1 MLKLF
6 KMTRRQTTISAI
18 LSAAFILL
26 TFAFFNF
33 VYPYHI
39 HYQEQLQF
47 FRFSSDYFLESIVV
61 PGGLGD
67 WITGFLVQFFYY
79 APLGALILSILLG
92 LIQFLTWKNME
103 KGSFASYPLS
113 FLPAA
118 SMFLFFG
125 GEENLITAAVALA
138 ASLAAAFGLMKIRKA
153 VTRDIITVAL
163 IPVLY
168 IMFGGISFITPVIVG
183 VNHLIRKEGAK
194 GSAIFAGAALTTAV
208 ATVFIAS
215 LFAPYPLDR
224 LIFGVHY
231 HRFSYIFPLFAWI
244 SVVLVPIAMAAAA
257 AIKKDKAFALTLA
270 VAVIP
275 AACLIPGSIDLDKEK
290 LFGYDFMTRMGQ
302 WNKILATS
310 DKHPM
315 DSPIA
320 VECINLAL
328 AKTGHLASDMFAFY
342 QNGTAGLLPKYVRD
356 HFTPGPTG
364 TVYYHLGMINTAQ
377 TFFFEAQEGIPDFQ
391 KSARFS
397 QALAKTNLLNGNYEV
412 ARKYVNALKQTVFY
426 RKWAEQT
433 ERLLDN
439 PALIAA
445 VPEYAH
451 MRSVRIRSKDFL
463 FSQDE
468 MDSMLG
474 LLYLDNTTNTIAMDY
489 LLTWCLLR
497 KDLPR
502 FLECHQLMQTGYDA
516 RHYQEAVILHWS
528 LTHDSPEG
536 LPGFISR
543 QVGTRFSK
551 FISDFRSGTNE
562 EIMEKEYGDTY
573 WFYYCYRSNTTIEE
587 NDEKTNSHS
596 S

>member
-1 MLKLF
+1 
-6 KMTRRQTTISAI
+6 MTRRQTTISAI
-18 LSAAFILL
+18 LSATFVLL

-33 VYPYHI
+33 LYPYHI

-47 FRFSSDYFLESIVV
+47 FRFSTDYFLESVVV

-67 WITGFLVQFFYY
+67 WISGFLVQFFYY

-92 LIQFLTWKNME
+92 LIQFLTWKNMV
-103 KGSFASYPLS
+103 KGSYASYPLS

-118 SMFLFFG
+118 AMFLFFG
-125 GEENLITAAVALA
+125 GEENLITAAVALV
-138 ASLAAAFGLMKIRKA
+138 ASLAAALCLIKIRKD
-153 VTRDIITVAL
+153 RLGDIITVAL

-168 IMFGGISFITPVIVG
+168 VMFGGISFITPVIVG
-183 VNHLIRKEGAK
+183 INSTARRIGIK
-194 GSAIFAGAALTTAV
+194 GSIIFAGAALMMAAV
-208 ATVFIAS
+208 TVIIAR
-215 LFAPYPLDR
+215 LCAPYPLDR
-224 LIFGVHY
+224 LILGVHY
-231 HRFSYIFPLFAWI
+231 HRFSYVIPLFAWI
-244 SVVLVPIAMAAAA
+244 SAILVPVAVLAAGV
-257 AIKKDKAFALTLA
+257 IRKDKAFALTLA
-270 VAVIP
+270 TVIIP
-275 AACLIPGSIDLDKEK
+275 AACLIPSSIDLDKEE

-302 WNKILATS
+302 WNKILYAA
-310 DKHPM
+310 DKNKPE
-315 DSPIA
+315 SPIA

-342 QNGTAGLLPKYVRD
+342 QNGTSGLLPKYVRD

-364 TVYYHLGMINTAQ
+364 TVYYNLGMINTAQ

-397 QALAKTNLLNGNYEV
+397 QALAKTNLLNGNHAV
-412 ARKYVNALKQTVFY
+412 ARKYINALKQTVFY

-451 MRSVRIRSKDFL
+451 LLSVRIRSRDFL

-474 LLYLDNTTNTIAMDY
+474 LLYLDNTTNTIAMNY
-489 LLTWCLLR
+489 LLAWCLLR
-497 KDLPR
+497 KDLQR
-502 FLECHQLMQTGYDA
+502 FMECHQLLQIGDDA
-516 RHYQEAVILHWS
+516 RHYQEAAILYWS
-528 LTHDSPEG
+528 LNHDSPEG
-536 LPGFISR
+536 MPGFISR
-543 QVGTRFSK
+543 QIESRFAK
-551 FISDFRSGTNE
+551 FISDFRSGKNE
-562 EIMEKEYGDTY
+562 EIMQKEYGDTY
-573 WFYYCYRSNTTIEE
+573 WFYYCYRSNTIIEE
-587 NDEKTNSHS
+587 NDENNNSHS

>member
-1 MLKLF
+1 
-6 KMTRRQTTISAI
+6 MTRRQATISAS
-18 LSAAFILL
+18 LSATLILL

-33 VYPYHI
+33 LYPYHI

-47 FRFSSDYFLESIVV
+47 FRFGADYFLESVSV

-67 WITGFLVQFFYY
+67 WMTGFLVQFFYY
-79 APLGALILSILLG
+79 APAGALILSLLLG

-103 KGSFASYPLS
+103 KGSYASYPLS
-113 FLPAA
+113 FLPAV

-138 ASLAAAFGLMKIRKA
+138 ASLAAAFGLMKIRKSGLRN
-153 VTRDIITVAL
+153 TITVAL

-168 IMFGGISFITPVIVG
+168 MMFGGISFIAPVIVG
-183 VNHLIRKEGAK
+183 INSLIRKEVTK
-194 GSAIFAGAALTTAV
+194 GTAVFAAAALLMA
-208 ATVFIAS
+208 AAIVFIAR
-215 LFAPYPLDR
+215 LCTPYPLDR

-244 SVVLVPIAMAAAA
+244 SVVLVPVAMLSAAV
-257 AIKKDKAFALTLA
+257 IRKEKAFAISLALA
-270 VAVIP
+270 VLPAVCFLP
-275 AACLIPGSIDLDKEK
+275 SSTDMDKEK

-310 DKHPM
+310 DRHPM

-320 VECINLAL
+320 VECVNLAL
-328 AKTGHLASDMFAFY
+328 AKTGHLSSDMFAFY

-397 QALAKTNLLNGNYEV
+397 QALAKTNLLNGNYAV
-412 ARKYVNALKQTVFY
+412 ARKYVSALKQTIFY
-426 RKWAEQT
+426 RKWAKET
-433 ERLLDN
+433 EKLLDN
-439 PALIAA
+439 PALIEA

-451 MRSVRIRSKDFL
+451 LRSVRIRSKDFL

-474 LLYLDNTTNTIAMDY
+474 LLYLDNRTNTMAMDY

-502 FLECHQLMQTGYDA
+502 FLECHQLMQIGYDA
-516 RHYQEAVILHWS
+516 RHYQEAVILYWS
-528 LTHDSPEG
+528 LTHDNTEG
-536 LPGFISR
+536 MPGFISR
-543 QVGTRFSK
+543 QVESRFTK
-551 FISDFRSGTNE
+551 FISDFRSGKDE
-562 EIMEKEYGDTY
+562 AIMQKEYGDTY
-573 WFYYCYRSNTTIEE
+573 WFYYCYRLNTITEE
-587 NDEKTNSHS
+587 NDEKNNSHS

>member
-1 MLKLF
+1 M
-6 KMTRRQTTISAI
+6 
-18 LSAAFILL
+18 
-26 TFAFFNF
+26 
-33 VYPYHI
+33 
-39 HYQEQLQF
+39 
-47 FRFSSDYFLESIVV
+47 
-61 PGGLGD
+61 
-67 WITGFLVQFFYY
+67 TGFLVQFFYY
-79 APLGALILSILLG
+79 APAGALILSLLLG

-103 KGSFASYPLS
+103 KGSYASYPLS
-113 FLPAA
+113 FLPAV

-138 ASLAAAFGLMKIRKA
+138 ASLAAAFGLMKIRKSGLRN
-153 VTRDIITVAL
+153 TITVAL

-168 IMFGGISFITPVIVG
+168 MMFGGISFIAPVIVG
-183 VNHLIRKEGAK
+183 INSLIRKEVTK
-194 GSAIFAGAALTTAV
+194 GTAVFAAAALLMA
-208 ATVFIAS
+208 AAIVFIAR
-215 LFAPYPLDR
+215 LCTPYPLDR

-244 SVVLVPIAMAAAA
+244 SVVLVPVAMLSAAV
-257 AIKKDKAFALTLA
+257 IRKEKAFAISLALA
-270 VAVIP
+270 VLPAVCFLP
-275 AACLIPGSIDLDKEK
+275 SSTDMDKEK

-310 DKHPM
+310 DRHPM

-320 VECINLAL
+320 VECVNLAL
-328 AKTGHLASDMFAFY
+328 AKTGHLSSDMFAFY

-397 QALAKTNLLNGNYEV
+397 QALAKTNLLNGNYAV
-412 ARKYVNALKQTVFY
+412 ARKYVSALKQTIFY
-426 RKWAEQT
+426 RKWAKET
-433 ERLLDN
+433 EKLLDN
-439 PALIAA
+439 PALIEA

-451 MRSVRIRSKDFL
+451 LRSVRIRSKDFL

-474 LLYLDNTTNTIAMDY
+474 LLYLDNRTNTMAMDY

-502 FLECHQLMQTGYDA
+502 FLECHQLMQIGYDA
-516 RHYQEAVILHWS
+516 RHYQEAVILYWS
-528 LTHDSPEG
+528 LTHDNTEG
-536 LPGFISR
+536 MPGFISR
-543 QVGTRFSK
+543 QVESRFTK
-551 FISDFRSGTNE
+551 FISDFRSGKDE
-562 EIMEKEYGDTY
+562 AIMQKEYGDTY
-573 WFYYCYRSNTTIEE
+573 WFYYCYRLNTITEE
-587 NDEKTNSHS
+587 NDEKNNSHS

>member
-1 MLKLF
+1 
-6 KMTRRQTTISAI
+6 MTRRQTTISAI
-18 LSAAFILL
+18 LSATFILL

-33 VYPYHI
+33 LYPYHI

-47 FRFSSDYFLESIVV
+47 FRFSTDYFLESVAV

-103 KGSFASYPLS
+103 KGNFASYPLS
-113 FLPAA
+113 FLPAV

-138 ASLAAAFGLMKIRKA
+138 ASLAAAFGLMKIKKSGL
-153 VTRDIITVAL
+153 RDIITVML

-168 IMFGGISFITPVIVG
+168 MMFGGISFMVPIIVG
-183 VNHLIRKEGAK
+183 VNRMIRRESAK
-194 GSAIFAGAALTTAV
+194 GSAIFAVTSVLMAA
-208 ATVFIAS
+208 ATVFVAR
-215 LFAPYPLDR
+215 LCTPYPLDR
-224 LIFGVHY
+224 LVFGVHY
-231 HRFSYIFPLFAWI
+231 HRFSYILPLFAWI
-244 SVVLVPIAMAAAA
+244 SVVLVPVVMLSAAV
-257 AIKKDKAFALTLA
+257 IRKEKAFALSLA
-270 VAVIP
+270 IVIVPAV
-275 AACLIPGSIDLDKEK
+275 CLIPSSIDLEKER

-302 WNKILATS
+302 WNKILATV

-320 VECINLAL
+320 VECVNLAL
-328 AKTGHLASDMFAFY
+328 AKTGHLSSDMFAFY

-397 QALAKTNLLNGNYEV
+397 QALAKTNLLNGNYAV
-412 ARKYVNALKQTVFY
+412 ARKYVTALKQTIFY

-439 PALIAA
+439 PSLIEA

-502 FLECHQLMQTGYDA
+502 FMECHQVMRSGYDA
-516 RHYQEAVILHWS
+516 RHYQEAAILYWS
-528 LTHDSPEG
+528 LTHDGPEG
-536 LPGFISR
+536 MPGFISR
-543 QVGTRFSK
+543 QVESRFAK
-551 FISDFRSGTNE
+551 FISDFRSGKE
-562 EIMEKEYGDTY
+562 EAIMEKEYGDTY
-573 WFYYCYRSNTTIEE
+573 WFYYCYRLNTTIEE
-587 NDEKTNSHS
+587 DDEKNNAHS

>member
-1 MLKLF
+1 
-6 KMTRRQTTISAI
+6 MTRRQTTISAI
-18 LSAAFILL
+18 LSATFVLL

-33 VYPYHI
+33 LYPYHI

-47 FRFSSDYFLESIVV
+47 FRFSTDYFLESVVV

-67 WITGFLVQFFYY
+67 WISGFLVQFFYY

-92 LIQFLTWKNME
+92 LIQFLTWKNMV
-103 KGSFASYPLS
+103 KGSYASYPLS

-118 SMFLFFG
+118 AMFLFFG
-125 GEENLITAAVALA
+125 GEENLITAAVALV
-138 ASLAAAFGLMKIRKA
+138 ASLAAALCLIKIRKDRL
-153 VTRDIITVAL
+153 RDIITVAL

-168 IMFGGISFITPVIVG
+168 VMFGGISFITPVIVG
-183 VNHLIRKEGAK
+183 INSAARRKGIK
-194 GSAIFAGAALTTAV
+194 GNIIFAGAALMMAAV
-208 ATVFIAS
+208 TVIIAR
-215 LFAPYPLDR
+215 LCAPYPLDR
-224 LIFGVHY
+224 LILGVHY
-231 HRFSYIFPLFAWI
+231 HRFSYVIPLFAWI
-244 SVVLVPIAMAAAA
+244 SAILVPIAVLAAGV
-257 AIKKDKAFALTLA
+257 IRKDKAFALTLA
-270 VAVIP
+270 TVIIP
-275 AACLIPGSIDLDKEK
+275 AACLIPSSIDLDKEE

-302 WNKILATS
+302 WNKILYAA
-310 DKHPM
+310 DKNKPE
-315 DSPIA
+315 SPIA

-342 QNGTAGLLPKYVRD
+342 QNGTSGLLPKYVRD

-364 TVYYHLGMINTAQ
+364 TVYYNLGMINTAQ

-397 QALAKTNLLNGNYEV
+397 QALAKTNLLNGNHAV
-412 ARKYVNALKQTVFY
+412 ARKYINALKQTVFY

-451 MRSVRIRSKDFL
+451 LLSVRIRSRDFL

-474 LLYLDNTTNTIAMDY
+474 LLYLDNTTNTIAMNY
-489 LLTWCLLR
+489 LLAWCLLR
-497 KDLPR
+497 KDLQR
-502 FLECHQLMQTGYDA
+502 FMECHQLLQIGDDA
-516 RHYQEAVILHWS
+516 RHYQEAAILYWS
-528 LTHDSPEG
+528 LNHDSPEG
-536 LPGFISR
+536 MPGFISR
-543 QVGTRFSK
+543 QIESRFAK
-551 FISDFRSGTNE
+551 FISDFRSGKNE
-562 EIMEKEYGDTY
+562 EIMQKEYGDTY
-573 WFYYCYRSNTTIEE
+573 WFYYCYRSNTIIEE
-587 NDEKTNSHS
+587 NDENNNSHS

>member
-1 MLKLF
+1 
-6 KMTRRQTTISAI
+6 MTRRQTTISAI
-18 LSAAFILL
+18 LSATFILL

-33 VYPYHI
+33 LYPYHI

-47 FRFSSDYFLESIVV
+47 FRFSTDYFLESVAV

-103 KGSFASYPLS
+103 KGNFASYPLS
-113 FLPAA
+113 FLPAV

-138 ASLAAAFGLMKIRKA
+138 ASLAAAFGLMKIKKSGL
-153 VTRDIITVAL
+153 RDIITVML

-168 IMFGGISFITPVIVG
+168 MMFGGISFMVPIIVG
-183 VNHLIRKEGAK
+183 VNRMIRRESAK
-194 GSAIFAGAALTTAV
+194 GSAIFAVTSVLMAA
-208 ATVFIAS
+208 ATVLVAR
-215 LFAPYPLDR
+215 LCTPYPLDR
-224 LIFGVHY
+224 LVFGVHY
-231 HRFSYIFPLFAWI
+231 HRFSYILPLFAWI
-244 SVVLVPIAMAAAA
+244 SVVLVPVVMLSAAV
-257 AIKKDKAFALTLA
+257 IRKEKAFALSLA
-270 VAVIP
+270 IAIVPAV
-275 AACLIPGSIDLDKEK
+275 CLIPSSIDLEKER

-302 WNKILATS
+302 WNKILATV

-320 VECINLAL
+320 VECVNLAL
-328 AKTGHLASDMFAFY
+328 AKTGHLSSDMFAFY

-397 QALAKTNLLNGNYEV
+397 QALAKTNLLNGNYAV
-412 ARKYVNALKQTVFY
+412 ARKYVTALKQTIFY

-433 ERLLDN
+433 ERLLEN
-439 PALIAA
+439 PSLIEA

-502 FLECHQLMQTGYDA
+502 FMECHQVMRSGYDA
-516 RHYQEAVILHWS
+516 RHYQEAAILYWS
-528 LTHDSPEG
+528 LTHDGPEG
-536 LPGFISR
+536 MPGFISR
-543 QVGTRFSK
+543 QVESRFAK
-551 FISDFRSGTNE
+551 FISDFRSGKE
-562 EIMEKEYGDTY
+562 EAIMEKEYGDTY
-573 WFYYCYRSNTTIEE
+573 WFYYCYRLNTTIEE
-587 NDEKTNSHS
+587 DDEKNNAHS

>member
-1 MLKLF
+1 
-6 KMTRRQTTISAI
+6 MTRRQTTISAI
-18 LSAAFILL
+18 LSATFVLL

-33 VYPYHI
+33 LYPYHI

-47 FRFSSDYFLESIVV
+47 FRFSTDYFLESVVV

-67 WITGFLVQFFYY
+67 WISGFLVQFFYY

-92 LIQFLTWKNME
+92 LIQFLTWKNMI
-103 KGSFASYPLS
+103 KGSYASYPLS

-118 SMFLFFG
+118 AMFLFFG
-125 GEENLITAAVALA
+125 GEENLITAAVALV
-138 ASLAAAFGLMKIRKA
+138 ASLAAALCLIKIRKD
-153 VTRDIITVAL
+153 RLGDIITVAL

-168 IMFGGISFITPVIVG
+168 VMFGGISFITPVIVG
-183 VNHLIRKEGAK
+183 INSAARRKGIK
-194 GSAIFAGAALTTAV
+194 GNIIFAGAALMMAAV
-208 ATVFIAS
+208 TVIIAR
-215 LFAPYPLDR
+215 LCAPYPLDR
-224 LIFGVHY
+224 LILGVHY
-231 HRFSYIFPLFAWI
+231 HRFSYVIPLFAWI
-244 SVVLVPIAMAAAA
+244 SAILVPVAVLAAGV
-257 AIKKDKAFALTLA
+257 IRKDKAFALTLA
-270 VAVIP
+270 TVIIP
-275 AACLIPGSIDLDKEK
+275 AACLIPSSIDLDKEE

-302 WNKILATS
+302 WNKILYAA
-310 DKHPM
+310 DRNKPE
-315 DSPIA
+315 SPIA

-342 QNGTAGLLPKYVRD
+342 QNGTSGLLPKYVRD

-364 TVYYHLGMINTAQ
+364 TVYYNLGMINTAQ

-397 QALAKTNLLNGNYEV
+397 QALAKTNLLNGNHAV

-451 MRSVRIRSKDFL
+451 MLSVRIRSRDFL

-474 LLYLDNTTNTIAMDY
+474 LLYLDNTTNTIAMNY
-489 LLTWCLLR
+489 LLAWCLLR
-497 KDLPR
+497 KDLQR
-502 FLECHQLMQTGYDA
+502 FMECHQLLQIGDDA
-516 RHYQEAVILHWS
+516 RHYQEAAILYWS
-528 LTHDSPEG
+528 LNHDSPEG
-536 LPGFISR
+536 MPRFISR
-543 QVGTRFSK
+543 QVESRFTK
-551 FISDFRSGTNE
+551 FISDFRSGKNE
-562 EIMEKEYGDTY
+562 EIMQKEYGDTY
-573 WFYYCYRSNTTIEE
+573 WFYYCYRSNTIIEE
-587 NDEKTNSHS
+587 NDENNNSHS

>member
-6 KMTRRQTTISAI
+6 EMTRRQTTISAI
-18 LSAAFILL
+18 LSATFILL

-33 VYPYHI
+33 LYPYHI

-47 FRFSSDYFLESIVV
+47 FRFGADYFRESVSV

-67 WITGFLVQFFYY
+67 WITGFLIQFFYY
-79 APLGALILSILLG
+79 APLGALILSLLLG
-92 LIQFLTWKNME
+92 LIQIMTWKNME
-103 KGSFASYPLS
+103 KRSYASYPLS

-118 SMFLFFG
+118 SMFLFFL

-138 ASLAAAFGLMKIRKA
+138 ASLIAALCLSKIRKSGLRG
-153 VTRDIITVAL
+153 TLTIIL

-168 IMFGGISFITPVIVG
+168 MMFGGISIITPIIVG
-183 VNHLIRKEGAK
+183 INQALRKKGA
-194 GSAIFAGAALTTAV
+194 GRTLIFAGTAILMAA
-208 ATVFIAS
+208 ATIIIARQC
-215 LFAPYPLDR
+215 APYPLDR
-224 LIFGVHY
+224 LVFGVHY
-231 HRFSYIFPLFAWI
+231 HRFSYIFPLYAWI
-244 SVVLVPIAMAAAA
+244 SVMLVAVAIISAA
-257 AIKKDKAFALTLA
+257 AIRKDRAFAIALA
-270 VAVIP
+270 IVILP
-275 AACLIPGSIDLDKEK
+275 AACLIPNSIDLDKEE

-302 WNKILATS
+302 WNKILTTS
-310 DKHPM
+310 DRNTPE
-315 DSPIA
+315 SPIA
-320 VECINLAL
+320 VECTNLAL

-364 TVYYHLGMINTAQ
+364 TIYYHLGMTNTAQ

-397 QALAKTNLLNGNYEV
+397 QALAKTNLLNGDYEV
-412 ARKYVNALKQTVFY
+412 ARKYVNALKQTIFY
-426 RKWAEQT
+426 RKWAKQT
-433 ERLLDN
+433 EKLLDN
-439 PALIAA
+439 PALIEA

-489 LLTWCLLR
+489 LLAWCLLR

-502 FLECHQLMQTGYDA
+502 FMECHQFLQIGYDA
-516 RHYQEAVILHWS
+516 RHYQEAAILYWS
-528 LTHDSPEG
+528 LNHDGPEG
-536 LPGFISR
+536 MPGYISR
-543 QVGTRFSK
+543 QVESRFMK
-551 FISDFRSGTNE
+551 FISDFRSGKNE
-562 EIMEKEYGDTY
+562 EIMQKEYGDTY
-573 WFYYCYRSNTTIEE
+573 WFYYCYRLNTIIEE
-587 NDEKTNSHS
+587 NNEKNNSHS

>member
-1 MLKLF
+1 
-6 KMTRRQTTISAI
+6 MTRRQTTISAI
-18 LSAAFILL
+18 LSATFVLL

-33 VYPYHI
+33 LYPYHI

-47 FRFSSDYFLESIVV
+47 FRFSTDYFLESVVV

-67 WITGFLVQFFYY
+67 WISGFLVQFFYY

-92 LIQFLTWKNME
+92 LIQFLTWKNMI
-103 KGSFASYPLS
+103 KGSYASYPLS

-118 SMFLFFG
+118 AMFLFFG
-125 GEENLITAAVALA
+125 GEENLITAAVALV
-138 ASLAAAFGLMKIRKA
+138 ASLAAALCLIKIRKDRL
-153 VTRDIITVAL
+153 RDIITVAL

-168 IMFGGISFITPVIVG
+168 VMFGGISFITPVIVG
-183 VNHLIRKEGAK
+183 INSAARRKGIK
-194 GSAIFAGAALTTAV
+194 GNIIFAGAALMMAAV
-208 ATVFIAS
+208 TVIIAR
-215 LFAPYPLDR
+215 LCAPYPLDR
-224 LIFGVHY
+224 LILGVHY
-231 HRFSYIFPLFAWI
+231 HRFSYVIPLFAWI
-244 SVVLVPIAMAAAA
+244 SAILVPVAVLAAGV
-257 AIKKDKAFALTLA
+257 IRKDKAFALTLA
-270 VAVIP
+270 TVIIP
-275 AACLIPGSIDLDKEK
+275 AACLIPSSIDLDKEE

-302 WNKILATS
+302 WNKILYAA
-310 DKHPM
+310 DKNKPE
-315 DSPIA
+315 SPIA

-342 QNGTAGLLPKYVRD
+342 QNGTSGLLPKYVRD

-364 TVYYHLGMINTAQ
+364 TVYYNLGMINTAQ

-397 QALAKTNLLNGNYEV
+397 QALAKTNLLNGNHAV

-451 MRSVRIRSKDFL
+451 MLSVRIRSRDFL

-474 LLYLDNTTNTIAMDY
+474 LLYLDNTTNTIAMNY
-489 LLTWCLLR
+489 LLAWCLLR
-497 KDLPR
+497 KDLQR
-502 FLECHQLMQTGYDA
+502 FMECHQLLQIGDDA
-516 RHYQEAVILHWS
+516 RHYQEAGILYWS
-528 LTHDSPEG
+528 LNHDSPEG
-536 LPGFISR
+536 MPGFISR
-543 QVGTRFSK
+543 QVESRFTK
-551 FISDFRSGTNE
+551 FISDFRSGKNE
-562 EIMEKEYGDTY
+562 EIMQKEYGDTY
-573 WFYYCYRSNTTIEE
+573 WFYYCYRSNITTEQ
-587 NDEKTNSHS
+587 NDENNNSHS